1 MAVQN
6 LIESRI
12 ENPKINFLLDFKFL
26 VLAKDKALREMYISY
41 LDGVSKHSAL
51 EIQYEESLH
60 R

>member
-12 ENPKINFLLDFKFL
+12 ENPKIRIYSEEDKKFYANGL
-26 VLAKDKALREMYISY
+26 
-41 LDGVSKHSAL
+41 SKHNAQES
-51 EIQYEESLH
+51 QYEESLH